1 MEQGDSL
8 EAAGRGSSRQTST
21 ESWFMLTKACN
32 RLTAEEKKKKVG
44 GTKPWHP
51 AVRLSKALIL

>member
-32 RLTAEEKKKKVG
+32 RLTAEGKKKKSG
-44 GTKPWHP
+44 WDETL
-51 AVRLSKALIL
+51 ASRCQAQ